1 MKTLFKRMFGIQ
13 MSITQEQA
21 MFNMQ
26 DLKAKHISMLST
38 FVSFLRGKLTSITA
52 FTAALTLDFLCFID
66 SITILQK

>member
-1 MKTLFKRMFGIQ
+1 MFGIQ

-26 DLKAKHISMLST
+26 DLKAKLNISMLST

-52 FTAALTLDFLCFID
+52 FTAALTLDFLCFND
-66 SITILQK
+66 SITILQM